1 MLGDAQQQL
10 RVVARPTSSPTRW
23 NCCNRSADQRPCLDF
38 YRSGAPVS
46 VADLTD
52 AEARWPR
59 FVAALAQRGTY
70 GSVHALPLR
79 LRGEP
84 LGTLNLFHRPNKT
97 LHPGQAP
104 TAHNGPS

>member
-1 MLGDAQQQL
+1 MELLQSK
-10 RVVARPTSSPTRW
+10 RRPRPVPGLLP
-23 NCCNRSADQRPCLDF
+23 QR
-38 YRSGAPVS
+38 RTVS

-104 TAHNGPS
+104 TAHNDPS